1 MPVGVKLLGE
11 FGDNLRRDH
20 TFDDV
25 SGLTVDK
32 VLDML
37 GVKRTEVSM
46 VIVNGLVMHIDG
58 EIPLNDGDEVSLLP
72 ALEGG

>member
-1 MPVGVKLLGE
+1 MGE